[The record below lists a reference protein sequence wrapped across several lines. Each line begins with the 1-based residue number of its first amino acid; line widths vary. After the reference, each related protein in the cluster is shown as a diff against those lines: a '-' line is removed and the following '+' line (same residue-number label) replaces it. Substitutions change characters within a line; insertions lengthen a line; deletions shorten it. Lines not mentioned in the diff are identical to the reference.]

1 MPIML
6 VRGSALDLSTLD
18 DEALLAIIAAAYGK
32 RSSDP
37 ALNGAVAA
45 LYDRYGRLV
54 YTIAMHTTGD
64 VETAEEITQ
73 DVFVRVCKN
82 AHTYRPDKA
91 KVSSW
96 LVSITRHRAIDE
108 LRRRAT
114 RPENVQLEW
123 PDEGDS
129 ESVAGFSAQEGPEKM
144 VETAIQQQNIRLL
157 LTTLPVDQRIVL
169 NLAFFKGLSHSQI
182 AQLLDEPLG
191 TVKSRVRLAMQKLRE
206 RMIESGLIER

>member
-1 MPIML
+1 MWG
-6 VRGSALDLSTLD
+6 RGSALDLSTLD
-18 DEALLAIIAAAYGK
+18 DEALLAVIAEAYGK

-37 ALNGAVAA
+37 TLNGAVAA

-64 VETAEEITQ
+64 VQTAEEVTQ

-82 AHTYRPDKA
+82 AHTYRSDKA

-123 PDEGDS
+123 LDEGDN
-129 ESVAGFSAQEGPEKM
+129 ESVAGLSAQEGPEKM

-157 LTTLPVDQRIVL
+157 LTTLPHEQRIVL

-191 TVKSRVRLAMQKLRE
+191 TIKSRVRLAMQKLRE

>member
-1 MPIML
+1 MM
-6 VRGSALDLSTLD
+6 VRGSTLD
-18 DEALLAIIAAAYGK
+18 FTTLNDEALLAVIAAAYGK
-32 RSSDP
+32 PSSDP
-37 ALNGAVAA
+37 TLNGAIAV

-54 YTIAMHTTGD
+54 YSIAIHTSGD

-108 LRRRAT
+108 LRRRGT
-114 RPENVQLEW
+114 RPEVVQLDW
-123 PDEGDS
+123 PEEGSS
-129 ESVAGFSAQEGPEKM
+129 ESAEKGPEK
-144 VETAIQQQNIRLL
+144 EAEISIQRQKIRLL
-157 LTTLPVDQRIVL
+157 ITTLPHDQRIVL
-169 NLAFFKGLSHSQI
+169 NLAFFKGLSHTQI
-182 AQLLDEPLG
+182 AQLLNEPLG

-206 RMIESGLIER
+206 RMIESGLIEP